1 MEKRPIKS
9 TPFHLTIIPTFAT
22 PVASQSPKP
31 SLLDSTIRWLVSAV
45 TRLAL
50 SRRTVMIDRALAEDL
65 AAAFE
70 VDIQEVPL
78 DISGVIDFVCDY
90 AAKHAETETVALLT
104 YRLQVVSGRL
114 CDLIDKMNASPNG

>member
-1 MEKRPIKS
+1 M
-9 TPFHLTIIPTFAT
+9 TNNMPFLRIIIPTFAI
-22 PVASQSPKP
+22 PVASQLPKP
-31 SLLDSTIRWLVSAV
+31 NPLDSTIRWLVSAV

-70 VDIQEVPL
+70 VGVEQLPL
-78 DISGVIDFVCDY
+78 DISGVIDFICDY
-90 AAKHAETETVALLT
+90 SLKHSETESPELLK

-114 CDLIDKMNASPNG
+114 CDLIEKMASGLDG